1 MSMNPLPPQAYTKDA
16 LQKAYAWLMNQP
28 PSIRE
33 LATTPEVLVSL
44 YLKTQRDGMETLDR
58 PSIQN
63 FRSEL
68 KQLAGMMSEFSE
80 HENISTMPAFHQQP
94 AQMPTSFAEQKNT
107 SNPMAISSTSHQTHS
122 TLKKAPAGE
131 TTAPIPAALDNQK
144 MIQEVKERM
153 GFSNDQQALDA
164 LIRVGFHHLVTR
176 IFKP

>member
-80 HENISTMPAFHQQP
+80 HENISTMPA
-94 AQMPTSFAEQKNT
+94 AFAEQKNT
-107 SNPMAISSTSHQTHS
+107 SGQTTKHSASHQTQSH
-122 TLKKAPAGE
+122 LKKTSVAE
-131 TTAPIPAALDNQK
+131 TSAQIPATFDNQK
-144 MIQEVKERM
+144 MIQEVKDRM
-153 GFSNDQQALDA
+153 GFSSDQQALDA

>member
-1 MSMNPLPPQAYTKDA
+1 MNPLPPQAYTKDA

-28 PSIRE
+28 PSVRE

-80 HENISTMPAFHQQP
+80 HENISTMPA
-94 AQMPTSFAEQKNT
+94 AFAEQKNT
-107 SNPMAISSTSHQTHS
+107 SGQTISHSTSHQTQSH
-122 TLKKAPAGE
+122 LKKTSVIE
-131 TTAPIPAALDNQK
+131 TSAQIPPYFDNQK
-144 MIQEVKERM
+144 MIQEVKDRI
-153 GFSNDQQALDA
+153 GFSTDQQALDA